1 MNCKGGGNRPNMA
14 AMHMTIPMPS
24 TRKERA
30 DATREAILRE
40 AEHVFAA
47 TGFRAARLEDIGDA
61 VGIRRPSLL
70 HHFAT
75 KQMLYDAVEER
86 IFDEMSAAS
95 GDRTAG
101 VTDPMA
107 KLLAHLDAWLDFFV
121 GRPSAARILQRLV
134 ADTAVRQG
142 NPVQFSY
149 VVLDDMEETLA
160 YGIATGVFAPSS
172 TMTFINAVAGGI
184 LFYVCN
190 SRQVGER
197 RNYDP
202 SSAADL
208 AVFRTLLHKLAR
220 TAVLP

>member
-1 MNCKGGGNRPNMA
+1 
-14 AMHMTIPMPS
+14 MHMTIPMPS

-40 AEHVFAA
+40 AEHVFAV
-47 TGFRAARLEDIGDA
+47 TGFRAARLEDIGEA

-86 IFDEMSAAS
+86 IFEQMSAAS
-95 GDRTAG
+95 EARIAG
-101 VTDPMA
+101 VADPMA
-107 KLLAHLDAWLDFFV
+107 RLLAHLDAWLDFFV
-121 GRPSAARILQRLV
+121 GRPSAARILQRLI
-134 ADTAVRQG
+134 ADTAVRQD

-149 VVLDDMEETLA
+149 VVLDDMERTLTH
-160 YGIATGVFAPSS
+160 GIAKGVFVPIS

-190 SRQVGER
+190 SRQVGEQ

-202 SSAADL
+202 SNPADL

-220 TAVLP
+220 SAVSP

>member
-1 MNCKGGGNRPNMA
+1 
-14 AMHMTIPMPS
+14 MHMTLSPPS

-75 KQMLYDAVEER
+75 KQMLYDAVEQR
-86 IFDEMSAAS
+86 IFDDMSTAS
-95 GDRTAG
+95 ASRTTD
-101 VTDPMA
+101 VTDPMSR
-107 KLLAHLDAWLDFFV
+107 LFAHLDVWLDFFV

-149 VVLDDMEETLA
+149 VVLDDMERTLA
-160 YGIATGVFAPSS
+160 YGITKGAFVPIS

-190 SRQVGER
+190 SRQVGEQ
-197 RNYDP
+197 RNYEPSDP
-202 SSAADL
+202 VDL
-208 AVFRTLLHKLAR
+208 TVFRTLLHKLAR
-220 TAVLP
+220 TAVSP

>member
-1 MNCKGGGNRPNMA
+1 
-14 AMHMTIPMPS
+14 MTLPTPG

-40 AEHVFAA
+40 AEHMFAL
-47 TGFRAARLEDIGDA
+47 TGFRASRLEDIADA

-75 KQMLYDAVEER
+75 KQMLYDAVEQR
-86 IFDEMSAAS
+86 IFDDMSTAS
-95 GDRTAG
+95 ASRTRDMA
-101 VTDPMA
+101 DPVLR
-107 KLLAHLDAWLDFFV
+107 LLAHLDAWLDFFV

-149 VVLDDMEETLA
+149 VVLDDMERTLA
-160 YGIATGVFAPSS
+160 YGIEKGVFVQIS

-190 SRQVGER
+190 SRQVGEQ
-197 RNYDP
+197 RNYEPSDP
-202 SSAADL
+202 ADL
-208 AVFRTLLHKLAR
+208 SVFRALLHKLAR

>member
-1 MNCKGGGNRPNMA
+1 
-14 AMHMTIPMPS
+14 MTIPMPS

-40 AEHVFAA
+40 AEQVFAV

-75 KQMLYDAVEER
+75 KQMLYDAVEQR
-86 IFDEMSAAS
+86 IFDQMSTAS
-95 GDRTAG
+95 ADRTVG

-142 NPVQFSY
+142 NPVEFSY
-149 VVLDDMEETLA
+149 VVLDDMEQTLA
-160 YGIATGVFAPSS
+160 YGIRAGAFVPIS

-190 SRQVGER
+190 SRQVGEQ

-202 SSAADL
+202 ADPADL
-208 AVFRTLLHKLAR
+208 AAFRTLLHKLAR

>member
-1 MNCKGGGNRPNMA
+1 
-14 AMHMTIPMPS
+14 MHMTLPMPS

-40 AEHVFAA
+40 AENMFAA
-47 TGFRAARLEDIGDA
+47 TGFRAARLEDIGEA

-86 IFDEMSAAS
+86 IFDQMSAAS
-95 GDRTAG
+95 EARIAG
-101 VTDPMA
+101 VADPMA
-107 KLLAHLDAWLDFFV
+107 RLLAHLDAWLDFFV
-121 GRPSAARILQRLV
+121 RRPSAARILQRLI
-134 ADTAVRQG
+134 ADTAVRQD

-149 VVLDDMEETLA
+149 VVLDDMERTLTH
-160 YGIATGVFAPSS
+160 GIAQGAFVPIS

-190 SRQVGER
+190 SRQVGEQ

-202 SSAADL
+202 SNPADL

-220 TAVLP
+220 SAVSP

>member
-160 YGIATGVFAPSS
+160 YGIAKGVFAPIS